1 MAKFIVGA
9 AEGGPSEGG
18 ATDTAAHGGVEPVII
33 DLGKQKRKKIRRL
46 RKGKGPLVDKVMQ
59 VHSEMQA
66 QGLDTKGPIV
76 IIVKPKKRRGLGGG
90 RWGVPRLF

>member
-1 MAKFIVGA
+1 MAKII
-9 AEGGPSEGG
+9 EG
-18 ATDTAAHGGVEPVII
+18 ATSAGTTDAAAQGRVEPVII

-66 QGLDTKGPIV
+66 QGLDMRGPIV
-76 IIVKPKKRRGLGGG
+76 IVVKAKKKKRRSGFGGMG
-90 RWGVPRLF
+90 AWGKMPRLF